1 MKLLKLHYLFCRAT
15 ARAAAPV
22 MRITCFRFSKAS
34 RDNRLINALIDR
46 VAANLLADGIE
57 PGHLVF

>member
-1 MKLLKLHYLFCRAT
+1 MKLWQIHYKLCRAS
-15 ARAAAPV
+15 ARIAAPI
-22 MRITCFRFSKAS
+22 MRAVGFRFSKAS

-57 PGHLVF
+57 PGKVIF